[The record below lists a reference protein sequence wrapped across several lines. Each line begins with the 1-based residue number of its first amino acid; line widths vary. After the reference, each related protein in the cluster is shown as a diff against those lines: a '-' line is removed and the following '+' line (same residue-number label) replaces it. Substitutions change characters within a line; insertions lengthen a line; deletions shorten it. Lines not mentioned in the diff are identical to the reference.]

1 MRSPLLFFIVIFV
14 LDMVLKNAK
23 NKKKV
28 EQARSKRTAEIKP
41 AQTKNKSIMQTIK
54 EEMEKELQKQT
65 GKPVQKN
72 KSMLE
77 QKIYTEEG
85 FINHS
90 SSKELKEREIKSRT
104 KWDEDIF
111 SKPVVET
118 SEKTKATR
126 RSTMKN
132 DIIKGIIFSEIISE
146 PKSIQN
152 QKKSM

>member
-77 QKIYTEEG
+77 QKI
-85 FINHS
+85 
-90 SSKELKEREIKSRT
+90 
-104 KWDEDIF
+104 
-111 SKPVVET
+111 
-118 SEKTKATR
+118 
-126 RSTMKN
+126 
-132 DIIKGIIFSEIISE
+132 
-146 PKSIQN
+146 
-152 QKKSM
+152 